1 MTNKNKDISIIIWWE
16 AGFWVESLSKTISL
30 FFTREWY
37 EILTNNEYEN
47 RIRWWH
53 VFSCVRIWNSKQW
66 KSSVLSSKD
75 EEIDI
80 LLAMDSEWLEM
91 HKNAIKNWWVII
103 FDPKKNRKI
112 EEFKKENSD
121 KNFVYI
127 PVNFQDIATKEIK
140 MILARNVVAAWALLW
155 FLDYKTENFK
165 EVLKEIF
172 ARKWE
177 EVVNK
182 NFLAL
187 EKWEEEIKKVK
198 SEIWNNFKFDLEK
211 NEKNSQKNRFMM
223 HWNDAIVMWCIKAWC
238 KYLSAY
244 PMTPWSSVMTWMAKY
259 AKDYNIVVSHVEDE
273 IAAVNNVIWAW
284 YTWIRA
290 MTTTSWWG
298 FALMWE
304 ALSFAWMIESP
315 ALIVN
320 AQRPWP
326 STWLST
332 RTGQWDLKMAI
343 NQWQWDF
350 PILVASPWNHE
361 ECVSLSFEMFN
372 LIEKFQIPAILLT
385 DKYLA
390 DTYKSMDFIDFSDL
404 EKWKIN
410 RWEIVEKSDL
420 NFGENWELTQEFFE
434 RYKDSETWISA
445 RTLPWTKWW
454 KYIANSYEHDELWKA
469 TEEIE
474 KVEEMQNKRRKKIE
488 TLKKFLPMPEIFY
501 IKNWITENFIFWS
514 EACLSDSEFCS
525 EKNEIFSNEYTF
537 ISWGSTKYAILE
549 AIEKLKEKWI
559 SANFIQMK
567 FLHPLKDEIWELLKN
582 SKKLIL
588 VENNESWQLWWILKE
603 NFWWE
608 NFNWFFK
615 EIKKYNWR
623 QITSKDILEKI

>member
-1 MTNKNKDISIIIWWE
+1 MNNNKDISIIIWWE

-37 EILTNNEYEN
+37 QILTNSEYEN
-47 RIRWWH
+47 KIRWWH
-53 VFSCVRIWNSKQW
+53 VFSCVRISENW
-66 KSSVLSSKD
+66 KILSSKD
-75 EEIDI
+75 KEIDI
-80 LLAMDSEWLEM
+80 LLAMDWPWLEM
-91 HKNAIKNWWVII
+91 HKNAIKNWWIII

-112 EEFKKENSD
+112 ENFKEENAD
-121 KNFVYI
+121 KNFIYL
-127 PVNFQDIATKEIK
+127 PVNFQDIAAKK
-140 MILARNVVAAWALLW
+140 AWMILARNVVAAWALLW
-155 FLDYKTENFK
+155 FLDYKTKNFK

-172 ARKWE
+172 SRKWE

-187 EKWEEEIKKVK
+187 EEWEIEVKKIKE
-198 SEIWNNFKFDLEK
+198 EIWNNFKFDLK
-211 NEKNSQKNRFMM
+211 ADKSKKRFMM

-273 IAAVNNVIWAW
+273 IAAVNNAIWAW

-332 RTGQWDLKMAI
+332 RTWQWDLKMAI

-361 ECVSLSFEMFN
+361 ECISLSFEMFN
-372 LIEKFQIPAILLT
+372 LIEKFQLPAVLLT

-390 DTYKSMDFIDFSDL
+390 DTYKSMDFIDFSDS

-410 RWEIVEKSDL
+410 RWEIVKNPWAE
-420 NFGENWELTQEFFE
+420 QEFFE
-434 RYKDSETWISA
+434 RYKDSATWISE
-445 RTLPWTKWW
+445 RSIPWMEWW

-469 TEEIE
+469 TEEIK
-474 KVEEMQNKRRKKIE
+474 KVKEMQDKRRKKIE
-488 TLKKFLPMPEIFY
+488 SLRNSLPMPEKF
-501 IKNWITENFIFWS
+501 WEENS
-514 EACLSDSEFCS
+514 
-525 EKNEIFSNEYTF
+525 EYTF
-537 ISWGSTKYAILE
+537 ISWWSTKHAILD
-549 AIEKLKEKWI
+549 AIEKLKEKNI
-559 SANFIQMK
+559 SANFIQIK
-567 FLHPLKDEIWELLKN
+567 FLNPLKKEIWELLKN
-582 SKKLIL
+582 SKNLVL

-623 QITSKDILEKI
+623 QITAKEIIEEIL

>member
-1 MTNKNKDISIIIWWE
+1 MSKNINKNISIIIWWE

-30 FFTREWY
+30 FFTREWF

-53 VFSCVRIWNSKQW
+53 VFSCIRIWESGNN
-66 KSSVLSSKD
+66 LSSLDKN
-75 EEIDI
+75 IDI
-80 LLAMDSEWLEM
+80 LLIMDSIWLEI
-91 HKNAIKNWWVII
+91 HKNAIKDWWVVI
-103 FDPKKNRKI
+103 FDPKKIREKNLL
-112 EEFKKENSD
+112 EFKE
-121 KNFVYI
+121 KNKNKKFIYI
-127 PVNFQDIATKEIK
+127 PINFQDIVTKKIW
-140 MILARNVVAAWALLW
+140 MLLARNVVAAWALLW

-187 EKWEEEIKKVK
+187 EEWENEVKKIK
-198 SEIWNNFKFDLEK
+198 SEIWNDFKLDLLK
-211 NEKNSQKNRFMM
+211 NENLNQKNRFMM

-273 IAAVNNVIWAW
+273 IAAINNVIWAW

-350 PILVASPWNHE
+350 PLLVASPWDHE

-372 LIEKFQIPAILLT
+372 LIEKFQLPAILLT

-390 DTYKSMDFIDFSDL
+390 DTYKSMDFIDF
-404 EKWKIN
+404 EKLDENWEKIFKIN
-410 RWEIVEKSDL
+410 RWEIVKKSDL
-420 NFGENWELTQEFFE
+420 SHDENWELSQEFFE
-434 RYKDSETWISA
+434 RYKDSESWISP
-445 RTLPWTKWW
+445 RSLPWMKWW
-454 KYIANSYEHDELWKA
+454 KYIANSYEHNEFWQA

-474 KVEEMQNKRRKKIE
+474 KVKEMQDKRRKKMNS
-488 TLKKFLPMPEIFY
+488 LKNILPMPEIF
-501 IKNWITENFIFWS
+501 W
-514 EACLSDSEFCS
+514 
-525 EKNEIFSNEYTF
+525 EKLEKKSEYTF
-537 ISWGSTKYAILE
+537 VSWWSTKYAILE
-549 AIEKLKEKWI
+549 TIEKLKEKNI
-559 SANFIQMK
+559 SANFIQIK
-567 FLHPLKDEIWELLKN
+567 FLHPLKDEIWDLLKN
-582 SKKLIL
+582 YTKNNSKLIL
-588 VENNESWQLWWILKE
+588 VENNESWQLWLILKE
-603 NFWWE
+603 NFWDK
-608 NFNWFFK
+608 FKFFK

-623 QITSKDILEKI
+623 QITCEDILEEIL